1 MLVWR
6 WPSWVQN
13 WTEFVRTRALICKW
27 RDRQE
32 ELLRSLTAQR
42 QLCLWALARAESRE
56 GPRRV
61 GVLHDTL
68 ALDLD
73 IAAMATESTVSE
85 IVKRGKSEDGDK
97 QAAEAS

>member
-42 QLCLWALARAESRE
+42 QLRLWTLESRE

-61 GVLHDTL
+61 GVLHGTL

-73 IAAMATESTVSE
+73 IVTMATEGTVGE